1 MRKEIAVA
9 ILVASWMVS
18 AGGRAADP
26 LERLFFTPAQ
36 RKALDAGK
44 YASTQSAP
52 VKPLPKTVHLD
63 GVVTRSDA
71 NRTIWINGKAYHGGS
86 PDGVQVNTSPA
97 TPSTTSIRIPGKTA
111 SSRVKVGQQLDL
123 NSGRIREDFSRQE
136 GAARGSATP
145 VEAPPDR
152 PVAGGKNAMK
162 ENTVPV
168 TGDKDGDPPKL
179 AR

>member
-1 MRKEIAVA
+1 MRKVIAVA
-9 ILVASWMVS
+9 IVVVSAMVS
-18 AGGRAADP
+18 AGNWAADP

-44 YASTQSAP
+44 YASPQSAP
-52 VKPLPKTVHLD
+52 VKPSPKTVHLD

-71 NRTIWINGKAYHGGS
+71 DRTIWINGKAYHGGS

-97 TPSTTSIRIPGKTA
+97 TPSSTSIRIPGKTA

-123 NSGRIREDFSRQE
+123 NSGQIREDFSRRE
-136 GAARGSATP
+136 GAAQGSAPP
-145 VEAPPDR
+145 VEAPADR
-152 PVAGGKNAMK
+152 PVAGGKSAMK
-162 ENTVPV
+162 ENAVRV

-179 AR
+179 PR

>member
-1 MRKEIAVA
+1 MRKKIAVA
-9 ILVASWMVS
+9 ILVTSSMVS
-18 AGGRAADP
+18 AGARAADP

-44 YASTQSAP
+44 YASTQGAP
-52 VKPLPKTVHLD
+52 VKLGPKTVHLD

-71 NRTIWINGKAYHGGS
+71 EHTIWINGKAYHGGS
-86 PDGVQVNTSPA
+86 PDGVQVKTSPA

-123 NSGRIREDFSRQE
+123 NSGQIREDFSRRE
-136 GAARGSATP
+136 GAAQGSATP
-145 VEAPPDR
+145 VEAAADR
-152 PVAGGKNAMK
+152 PVTGRKNAIT
-162 ENTVPV
+162 ENTAPV